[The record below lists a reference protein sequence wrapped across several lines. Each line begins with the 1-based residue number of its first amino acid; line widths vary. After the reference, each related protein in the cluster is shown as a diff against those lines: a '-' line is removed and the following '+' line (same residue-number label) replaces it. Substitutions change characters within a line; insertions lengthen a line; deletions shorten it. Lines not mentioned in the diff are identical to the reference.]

1 MVTKPESIA
10 AAATVAAT
18 AAPLPG
24 DYAVII
30 LAGLLGALVALS
42 KVEPSTSRRRYDGAL
57 LIFRS
62 VAIALAFTWIAAHA
76 VSFYLGYD
84 VAHLIFPVA
93 FFIGWV
99 GDGWFGVKDWAIR
112 RHTKE

>member
-10 AAATVAAT
+10 AATAAAAT
-18 AAPLPG
+18 APLLG
-24 DYAVII
+24 DYAVIA

-57 LIFRS
+57 FIFRS
-62 VAIALAFTWIAAHA
+62 VALAVAFTWVAATFA
-76 VSFYLGYD
+76 SSYLGYD
-84 VAHLIFPVA
+84 VAHWIFPVA

-99 GDGWFGVKDWAIR
+99 GDGWIGVRDWFVR